1 MISQSDFEKE
11 IHNWTKNYLDV
22 PSDHYSGNKPCP
34 FAKKTLEMDK
44 ALVQVCDDDPM
55 RMYGR
60 FQEDKEHDIYIL
72 AYEPD
77 WPGLEDRIEILN
89 NYWKSWDIWGVVM
102 MPGDDDPDDE
112 TLDPEAW
119 GAVTDEAYALVMIQ
133 SLSETNR
140 LSYLLEKAG
149 YYDKTSQDFRDYVE
163 SRRSLQNAR
172 KEEDPR

>member
-1 MISQSDFEKE
+1 M
-11 IHNWTKNYLDV
+11 
-22 PSDHYSGNKPCP
+22 
-34 FAKKTLEMDK
+34 
-44 ALVQVCDDDPM
+44 
-55 RMYGR
+55 
-60 FQEDKEHDIYIL
+60 
-72 AYEPD
+72 
-77 WPGLEDRIEILN
+77 
-89 NYWKSWDIWGVVM
+89 
-102 MPGDDDPDDE
+102 
-112 TLDPEAW
+112 